1 MIRSVHTAFSTFVSV
16 MDRGGVTMWPLLLLS
31 VVSLGLVI
39 DRTFFWARMHGRR
52 GRDLAARLGEAL
64 RKGDRAAVL
73 ANVRGEGRR
82 SIYGGLAASLAEDG
96 FSEAVAIE
104 AIEAERPAIERFM
117 TSLSTIITAA
127 PMLGIL
133 GTVLGIINS
142 FELLGGQNVLTDPKE
157 VSAGI
162 AEALITTA
170 TGLSVALM
178 TLFPF
183 MAFRAQAERAF
194 GRLEAMAA
202 AAAQAAGKESTG
214 PSSEPPQ
221 RVTPASG

>member
-1 MIRSVHTAFSTFVSV
+1 MMPPVQHAATTFFTV
-16 MDRGGVTMWPLLLLS
+16 MERGGVTMWPLLLLS
-31 VVSLGLVI
+31 VVSLALVI
-39 DRTFFWARMHGRR
+39 DRSLFWWRMHGRR
-52 GRDLAARLGEAL
+52 GRTLAARLGEAL
-64 RKGDRAAVL
+64 RKGDRGGVL
-73 ANVRGEGRR
+73 ACVRGEGRR
-82 SIYGGLAASLAEDG
+82 SIYAGLAGALAEDG

-104 AIEAERPAIERFM
+104 AIEAERPGIERFM
-117 TSLSTIITAA
+117 TALSTIVTAA

-170 TGLSVALM
+170 TGLSVALL

-183 MAFRAQAERAF
+183 MAFRSQAERAF

-202 AAAQAAGKESTG
+202 AAAQAAGRQSATPPP
-214 PSSEPPQ
+214 PS
-221 RVTPASG
+221 